1 MIWKTT
7 ICAVILGSALTT
19 TPGLQASESATL
31 KVDVEVALSSL
42 IALGDGHL
50 EKMAASLAVLA
61 TSSETRSTEWS
72 NIKAPLA
79 DLAALNVPALL
90 WFALPDGS
98 YWDLEEGKAEGN
110 LSERAYFPKVLAGE
124 VVIGDLV
131 VSKATGKNVAIV
143 AVPVQVD
150 GKVVAVLGS
159 SIYLDRLSALL
170 QSQMSLDENTIFYA
184 FDAQP
189 LLAVVWDEGLIFQ
202 DPTAL
207 SPAVRR
213 AFQKMMRDSDGTVTY
228 PFRGQER
235 TVRYQKSEVTDWWY
249 AFGKVK
255 AETPSGK

>member
-1 MIWKTT
+1 MSWKTA
-7 ICAVILGSALTT
+7 ICAAFLGTT
-19 TPGLQASESATL
+19 LANPAGTQATEYASL
-31 KVDVEVALSSL
+31 KVDGEVALSSL
-42 IALGDGHL
+42 IALADGHL
-50 EKMAASLAVLA
+50 EKMAASLAVFA
-61 TSSETRSTEWS
+61 TSSEARSAEWTK
-72 NIKAPLA
+72 IEAPLA
-79 DLAALNVPALL
+79 GLAGLNVPALL

-98 YWDLEEGKAEGN
+98 YGDLEEGKAEGN

-143 AVPVQVD
+143 AVPVRVD
-150 GKVVAVLGS
+150 GEVVGVLGS
-159 SIYLDRLSALL
+159 SIYLDSLSALL
-170 QSQMSLDENTIFYA
+170 QRQMSLDENTIFYA

-213 AFQKMMRDSDGTVTY
+213 AFQEMMRDGDGTVTY

-235 TVRYQKSEVTDWWY
+235 TVRYRKSEITDWWY
-249 AFGKVK
+249 AFGEVK
-255 AETPSGK
+255 AEAPSGK